1 MEIRN
6 IKTFVR
12 LAEIQNFSKVAQQT
26 GYSQSAITIQIKQL
40 EEELGAKLFERIG
53 KRVKL
58 TEAGQRLIP
67 HALEILNSVKK
78 AEAAVHETGTCS
90 GKLRIGTCESY
101 LISVLPPIIEEFS
114 DKFPDA
120 QISTHTASVSDLFDM
135 LRQNDVDILYFLDEK
150 VYSPEWIKVDE
161 RPERIYFVASSK
173 SRLAGK
179 VQIPVQE
186 LLKEPLYLTEKS
198 ISYRYAMEQALAAKG
213 IELRPF
219 LETGNTDVITSF
231 LLKNKG
237 VSFLPEYVVRDYVNE
252 NRLTILNADC
262 PQITM
267 WSQLVYHKNKYVTPL
282 MEQFLKL
289 MAG

>member
-1 MEIRN
+1 MNMVTYIYIFVKFISFIILIKNFYRFVMEIRN

-67 HALEILNSVKK
+67 HTLEILNSVKK

-114 DKFPDA
+114 DRFPGA

-150 VYSPEWIKVDE
+150 FYRFSDYLFISPQMLE
-161 RPERIYFVASSK
+161 RLVISNISSILRFGRYPAYHGISEPHLALESSK
-173 SRLAGK
+173 TVVETAAYYYAASL
-179 VQIPVQE
+179 
-186 LLKEPLYLTEKS
+186 S
-198 ISYRYAMEQALAAKG
+198 IAAFA
-213 IELRPF
+213 E
-219 LETGNTDVITSF
+219 
-231 LLKNKG
+231 
-237 VSFLPEYVVRDYVNE
+237 
-252 NRLTILNADC
+252 A
-262 PQITM
+262 
-267 WSQLVYHKNKYVTPL
+267 
-282 MEQFLKL
+282 
-289 MAG
+289 